1 MDGAALTGP
10 EGKRLTEA
18 QRLTIRA
25 SEIRQRLNEVAG
37 LEGDALTDEIRSE
50 SDALTTEY
58 RDVETRLRAAIVA
71 EGEPE
76 TTGPT
81 AQDAEHRERIELR
94 GRASL
99 GGYLLAAMQGRL
111 PGGEL
116 AEYSAACGGG
126 DGLPLDL
133 FESDRPVE
141 MRADGTTPAP
151 GTVGV
156 NLAAIQPYVFA
167 QSIAGRLGIAMPSVG
182 SGSHVETTITAALTA
197 GAVTKGGARE
207 STAATLTPITATPR
221 RISARLSIAMED
233 VAQIG
238 VGNFEAALR
247 ENLSMA
253 LADAYDEQAI
263 NGNGTAPAVSGL
275 LHQLTRPDA
284 PTDVA
289 TFDSFVETV
298 TGFVDGKWAMTAADV
313 MTITNPETYRLSAS
327 MFQVVASAGKGELA
341 ASSYLSRES
350 GGWSTAA
357 RMPATPTSG
366 GHAKIADAIVYLK
379 GRSGLRTAVH
389 PVWSTMQIDDIYTDS
404 ASGVRHVTLHALVGD
419 KLLLVQPAAY
429 SRASFKVKA

>member
-1 MDGAALTGP
+1 MNGWAGGSASP
-10 EGKRLTEA
+10 EDMKVTEA
-18 QRLTIRA
+18 QKLTIRA
-25 SEIRQRLNEVAG
+25 SEIRQKLNELAG
-37 LEGDALTDEIRSE
+37 ASELTDEQRQE
-50 SDALTTEY
+50 SDALGTEY
-58 RDVETRLRAAIVA
+58 RDTETRLRAAIVA
-71 EGEPE
+71 EGETV
-76 TTGPT
+76 TTAT
-81 AQDAEHRERIELR
+81 AAPDAEHRERVELR

-99 GGYLLAAMQGRL
+99 GGFLQAAMQGRL

-126 DGLPLDL
+126 DGVPLDL

-141 MRADGTTPAP
+141 MRADATSPAP

-156 NLAAIQPYVFA
+156 NLAPIQPYVFA
-167 QSIAGRLGIAMPSVG
+167 QSIASRLGIAMPSVG
-182 SGSHVETTITAALTA
+182 TGTHAETTITAALTA
-197 GAVTKGGARE
+197 GAVTKGAARE
-207 STAATLTPITATPR
+207 SSAATLTPITATPR

-253 LADAYDEQAI
+253 LADAYDQQCI
-263 NGNGTAPAVSGL
+263 NGDGTAPNVSGL

-284 PTDVA
+284 PTDIA

-327 MFQVVASAGKGELA
+327 TFQTVAAGGEGEQA

-366 GHAKIADAIVYLK
+366 RHAKIADAIVYLK

-389 PVWSTMQIDDIYTDS
+389 PVWSTMQIDDIFTDS
-404 ASGVRHVTLHALVGD
+404 ASGIRHVTLHVLVGD
-419 KLLLVQPAAY
+419 KVLLVQPAAY
-429 SRASFKVKA
+429 SRAAFKVKA